1 MHLKEMFQW
10 QTTAGQPVVV
20 NDITLIPQSQELR
33 VHVPP
38 GTFVW
43 RRPIA
48 MLVER
53 EDGQVEHL
61 PIVDRTRVL
70 QLALL
75 GLSIVI
81 TLVVRLVT
89 FTRKKEKGS

>member
-1 MHLKEMFQW
+1 MRLKEMFQW

-20 NDITLIPQSQELR
+20 NDITLIPQSQELC
-33 VHVPP
+33 VHVPL

-53 EDGQVEHL
+53 DGQVEHL
-61 PIVDRTRVL
+61 PIVDRTRML
-70 QLALL
+70 QLVLL